1 MENEGVYTHMDK
13 KWKKGFHGRR
23 GDRFFKEEIKGK
35 RGERVEEEQCL
46 EISHREIIIGIDC
59 G

>member
-23 GDRFFKEEIKGK
+23 GDHFFIEERKGK
-35 RGERVEEEQCL
+35 TRTWVEEEQCL
-46 EISHREIIIGIDC
+46 KISHREIITGIDC